1 MIYFKLKEHKCVLD
15 SCRALEME
23 GFQVTY
29 LQVDKNGRINLKEL
43 EKAMRKDTAL
53 VSIMYVNNEIGVIQP
68 IREIGELCR
77 SKKIFFHT

>member
-1 MIYFKLKEHKCVLD
+1 
-15 SCRALEME
+15 ME

-29 LQVDKNGRINLKEL
+29 LPVGKNGLIDLKEL
-43 EKAMRKDTAL
+43 EKSIRPDTSI

-68 IREIGELCR
+68 IKEIGQLCR